1 MPRHDRSP
9 QDQMQSP
16 KTPRVLYIAGYSR
29 SGSTIMDMVLNGH
42 PDVASTG
49 ELTFLHDDAADTT
62 LTCSCGAIFR
72 DCPVYGD
79 WLADRPDGEG
89 GVVRRVE
96 SRANLDQLIAGH
108 IAEGDCTVYRD
119 YALSLFNHLAAKHD
133 AEVIVDSSKSA
144 KDAAGR
150 PIALA
155 RLGGLDVRVLHLTR
169 DPRAVANSY
178 LQSGSNWVLEGRRK
192 PRPLD
197 TLRPVMGWMLAN
209 KISQRIGQALGPDRY
224 MHVRYEDFQRDP
236 ATVLGRIGTFADLET
251 GELGRAVTN
260 GKAFEAGHN
269 VGGNRTRLA
278 PQVVSL
284 SPKPVPR
291 LPMAHSAALR
301 CVCGRTARKF
311 GYV

>member
-1 MPRHDRSP
+1 
-9 QDQMQSP
+9 MQSP

-62 LTCSCGAIFR
+62 LTCSCGATFR

-79 WLADRPDGEG
+79 WLEDRPDGEG
-89 GVVRRVE
+89 EVVRRIE
-96 SRANLDQLIAGH
+96 SRANLDQLMAGN
-108 IAEGDCTVYRD
+108 IAEGDCVAYRD
-119 YALSLFNHLAAKHD
+119 YALSLFSQLSAMHD

-169 DPRAVANSY
+169 DPRAVANSF

-192 PRPLD
+192 PRPFD
-197 TLRPVMGWMLAN
+197 TLRPVLGWMLAN

-236 ATVLGRIGTFADLET
+236 ATVLGRIGTFADLEA
-251 GELGRAVTN
+251 GDLGRAVTN